1 MEVLKRIKQ
10 QASTVKELSIELEN
24 EENHRG
30 IERLIHLTLQA
41 LLDMGLMVLSAIG
54 ISPAGYRDVATS
66 LAKLGLIAQKDAE
79 LMRAIAGLRNI
90 LVQGYMGVNREII
103 LGSAKRLPE
112 DTVRLADQIL
122 SSANL
127 RVKNLAG
134 NIGRPNRDTERSS
147 RK

>member
-1 MEVLKRIKQ
+1 
-10 QASTVKELSIELEN
+10 
-24 EENHRG
+24 
-30 IERLIHLTLQA
+30 
-41 LLDMGLMVLSAIG
+41 
-54 ISPAGYRDVATS
+54 
-66 LAKLGLIAQKDAE
+66 
-79 LMRAIAGLRNI
+79 MRAIAGLRNI

-134 NIGRPNRDTERSS
+134 NIGQPNRDTERSS